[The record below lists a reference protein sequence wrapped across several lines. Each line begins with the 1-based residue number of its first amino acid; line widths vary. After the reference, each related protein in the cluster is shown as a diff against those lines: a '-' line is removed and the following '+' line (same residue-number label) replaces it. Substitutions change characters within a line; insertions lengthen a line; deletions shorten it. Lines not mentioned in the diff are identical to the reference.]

1 MRMTPLDVQS
11 HRFARR
17 LNGYDRSEV
26 ESFLRL
32 VAEDY
37 ESLLRENEELRATHK
52 RQEARIEALVVDE
65 RALKETLVN
74 AQAMSEEIRQV
85 AAREC
90 EVLLSEAELRA
101 EKIIDAS
108 HRRAARLAQ
117 DIREMRSLRTRLAAS
132 LRAAMEPH
140 LHLIEALETD
150 GGEDPYADA
159 RLTAFALDRDDDEDG
174 DLPDAILADGGA
186 ERAS

>member
-11 HRFARR
+11 HRFGRR
-17 LNGYDRSEV
+17 WNGYDRSEV

-37 ESLLRENEELRATHK
+37 ESLLRENEELRSGQK
-52 RQEARIEALVVDE
+52 RLHARIEELVADE

-85 AAREC
+85 AARES

-101 EKIIDAS
+101 ERIIDAA

-117 DIREMRSLRTRLAAS
+117 DIREMRGLRTRLAAA
-132 LRAAMEPH
+132 LRAALTPH
-140 LHLIEALETD
+140 LHLIDALETD
-150 GGEDPYADA
+150 AEEDPVGDA
-159 RLTAFALDRDDDEDG
+159 FQAALAPGELSDDED
-174 DLPDAILADGGA
+174 LPEAILA
-186 ERAS
+186 EPEASAPR